1 MADQT
6 EVTAVEAEE
15 PKAKRRAK
23 ATSPQETHDS
33 TLNIYQRMLLV
44 MGDIAGVEKK
54 GKASQGAPFEFVR
67 HDDVMAAVRPALVA
81 RGVMPLVMPDR
92 KRTERLETKTA
103 NNKPQELWLMW
114 CDLHFVNVDDPA
126 DRIVIQVPGEG
137 LDTGDKGIGKALSY
151 AVKNA
156 LLKTFLLPGGDAA
169 DNEADNAELSGSTQ
183 RPRGGRQ
190 QAQPAQ
196 RTQASPQGGNAAGAG
211 STPQERVRP
220 GVRAFWVKAREMMVS
235 EGTVHAF
242 VQRNYQTDSTKK
254 LTDAQLEELT
264 VWVRGLANVKED
276 FVARCRKVNADT
288 DAVMVWV
295 ADTFGMADLDLLTA
309 EEWARLLQYVDGL
322 ADTDDVPGHG
332 ADDLPWRTG
341 SDGRATGGEQESLT

>member
-1 MADQT
+1 MPDKTDVQT
-6 EVTAVEAEE
+6 VEAEE

-23 ATSPQETHDS
+23 ATSPQETHDPS
-33 TLNIYQRMLLV
+33 LNIYQRMLLV
-44 MGDIAGVEKK
+44 MGDITGVEKK
-54 GKASQGAPFEFVR
+54 GKATQGAPFEFVR

-81 RGVMPLVMPDR
+81 HGVMPLVSPDR

-103 NNKPQELWLMW
+103 NNKPQELWLIW
-114 CDLHFVNVDDPA
+114 CDLHFVNVDNPE
-126 DRIVIQVPGEG
+126 DRITIQVPGEG

-196 RTQASPQGGNAAGAG
+196 RTQASPQAARPQGAR
-211 STPQERVRP
+211 STQPQPVNPLVRT
-220 GVRAFWVKAREMMVS
+220 FWVKAREMMVS

-242 VQRNYQTDSTKK
+242 VQRNYQVDSTKK
-254 LTDAQLEELT
+254 LSDQQLHELT
-264 VWVRGLANVKED
+264 AWVRGLANTKED
-276 FVARCRKVNADT
+276 FVARCKKANADA

-322 ADTDDVPGHG
+322 AASDEVPGHG
-332 ADDLPWRTG
+332 ADDLPWRT
-341 SDGRATGGEQESLT
+341 DANGRAAGGEQGALA